1 MIFIE
6 KWPITK
12 RFVHGIAE
20 KWLSVSGVKSAPR
33 LSCKGPQFFYIP
45 FTLTLPRTFSKIVL
59 TKILNVILYSQKV
72 TCDSHPCKN
81 NATCTDGVDGYNCI
95 IIHFFPTAYRIIFKQ
110 STTESYA
117 IKANAISSNLTEFT
131 VCLFVKRKDI
141 NSSHYQC
148 VYSYA
153 EASGYDIGN
162 AIHVC
167 LNTPN
172 IEILSMW
179 ITADTSKWCIKPN
192 FWKWNWENSNAPRNS
207 LWLFPGR
214 LAL

>member
-1 MIFIE
+1 MVDKRYIQGTQSWTVSSELIHEILLRERRKGHFHFIN
-6 KWPITK
+6 
-12 RFVHGIAE
+12 H
-20 KWLSVSGVKSAPR
+20 S
-33 LSCKGPQFFYIP
+33 
-45 FTLTLPRTFSKIVL
+45 
-59 TKILNVILYSQKV
+59 
-72 TCDSHPCKN
+72 
-81 NATCTDGVDGYNCI
+81 
-95 IIHFFPTAYRIIFKQ
+95 FFPTAYRIIFKQ

-162 AIHVC
+162 AIYVC

-172 IEILSMW
+172 IEINV
-179 ITADTSKWCIKPN
+179 DN
-192 FWKWNWENSNAPRNS
+192 R
-207 LWLFPGR
+207 GYR
-214 LAL
+214 